1 MSDRNKGIIL
11 LLLSGFGFALM
22 AAFIKLSGDLPTVQK
37 TLFRNL
43 ISCIIAFGLVIYY
56 RESFF
61 GKRENQKWLV
71 LRSVFGLIGVILN
84 FYSIDHLILSD
95 AEMLNKLSPFLLIIF
110 AAVFLKEKVK
120 TYQLTAVLIA
130 FVGTLFVIKPKL
142 DFEMLPYLAGI
153 LGAVFAALAYTIL
166 RILGSREKPY
176 TVVFYFSFFSVIA
189 MLPFVFLTYK
199 PMTGSQLAYLI
210 LAGLFA
216 TLGQFGVTMAY
227 KYAPAREISIFFYST
242 VVFAAILS
250 LIIFKQLPDLISIFG
265 YLVIFC
271 ASFYMFR
278 MQKETPTKES
288 G

>member
-1 MSDRNKGIIL
+1 MKDKNVKCHRSVIMSDRNKGIFL

-130 FVGTLFVIKPKL
+130 FAGTLFVIKPKL
-142 DFEMLPYLAGI
+142 DFEMIPYLAGI

-199 PMTGSQLAYLI
+199 PMTGSQLAFLI

-216 TLGQFGVTMAY
+216 TLGQFGVTMPTNTHQHVRY
-227 KYAPAREISIFFYST
+227 PFSFIPVLY
-242 VVFAAILS
+242 L
-250 LIIFKQLPDLISIFG
+250 LPF
-265 YLVIFC
+265 
-271 ASFYMFR
+271 
-278 MQKETPTKES
+278 
-288 G
+288 